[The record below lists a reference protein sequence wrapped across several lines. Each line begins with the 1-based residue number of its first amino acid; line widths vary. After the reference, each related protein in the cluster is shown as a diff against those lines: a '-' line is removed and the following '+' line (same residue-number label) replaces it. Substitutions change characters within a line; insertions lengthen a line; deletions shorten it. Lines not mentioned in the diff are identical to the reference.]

1 MMIAAERVGVWPVN
15 DSGPREG
22 LPMNWRQLGL
32 AACITAICLAI
43 FLNKDDVDRYLRMRN
58 M

>member
-1 MMIAAERVGVWPVN
+1 MIAAERVWVRSGKGFRATEGVA
-15 DSGPREG
+15 
-22 LPMNWRQLGL
+22 MNWRQLGL
-32 AACITAICLAI
+32 AACITVILLAV

>member
-1 MMIAAERVGVWPVN
+1 
-15 DSGPREG
+15 
-22 LPMNWRQLGL
+22 MNWRHWGL

-43 FLNKDDVDRYLRMRN
+43 VLNKEDVDRYLRMRN